1 MSFSPSRRYQHSHF
15 DSQRSLEM
23 PNNESSMHRTSWSV
37 WQAYVHRMKSFHQY
51 TDHLI
56 IVLRSDDVLVTMY
69 RDEVWPWQPWLGS
82 KFDRSSQ
89 VLQGGCEFSIDPFS
103 PDGNGTDSGSL
114 VVHLHLLLLPRLQH
128 VRQVCAPLLLPSHN
142 VRALAPL
149 GHLVHGVC
157 CIRLWCQQHSRHH
170 LPMCTDRTSLGQEY
184 SWNLRRHQSILL
196 FQFDHHDRQR
206 HHSLRSAHHL
216 YLEAA
221 APSHSTN
228 RSQPLVRIGCIV
240 SWLFILYPSN
250 LWQFS
255 SVVAASFIRLY
266 VVYRYDQ
273 DGDLSWNIASCLI
286 WSSVE
291 NHLAVFIACSPSI
304 KAVVSGVLYP
314 LVSSQVSSFK
324 DKIKRSRGS
333 EGGSLP
339 THKSPSLTLATIGSR
354 PSRFVQ
360 KVRDPFATST
370 RRDSFNTLDSGFE
383 YVNRGHHEMDPIER
397 ANSEAT
403 LSSATYRKDSEAS
416 TSSKEPQVQVYAID
430 DAISPTSSR
439 FPHPTL
445 DSSKPQSH
453 Q

>member
-1 MSFSPSRRYQHSHF
+1 M
-15 DSQRSLEM
+15 L
-23 PNNESSMHRTSWSV
+23 T
-37 WQAYVHRMKSFHQY
+37 
-51 TDHLI
+51 
-56 IVLRSDDVLVTMY
+56 
-69 RDEVWPWQPWLGS
+69 
-82 KFDRSSQ
+82 
-89 VLQGGCEFSIDPFS
+89 
-103 PDGNGTDSGSL
+103 
-114 VVHLHLLLLPRLQH
+114 LLLPLQ
-128 VRQVCAPLLLPSHN
+128 RSPLPSSRSLIVCLCNTTATPSPSASLVFDCLHLGSRQHSSTPGSPSIFVIMGSDAFAIENRKDLVVVVN
-142 VRALAPL
+142 VILSFSTLSALAL
-149 GHLVHGVC
+149 RFAKVTGNAKQRKFDAQNIMICLAGLYISIFCFYLACNMFVKFALLFFYRHTTYERWHHWVIWFMEFVAFGFGV
-157 CIRLWCQQHSRHH
+157 S
-170 LPMCTDRTSLGQEY
+170 
-184 SWNLRRHQSILL
+184 SILVII
-196 FQFDHHDRQR
+196 FQCVPI
-206 HHSLRSAHHL
+206 AHL
-216 YLEAA
+216 WDKNTPGTCVDIKAFFY
-221 APSHSTN
+221 SNS
-228 RSQPLVRIGCIV
+228 IIMIV
-240 SWLFILYPSN
+240 NDIILYVLPIIFTWKLQLRLTQRIVLN
-250 LWQFS
+250 LLFALGAF
-255 SVVAASFIRLY
+255 VVAASFIRLY

>member
-1 MSFSPSRRYQHSHF
+1 M
-15 DSQRSLEM
+15 L
-23 PNNESSMHRTSWSV
+23 T
-37 WQAYVHRMKSFHQY
+37 
-51 TDHLI
+51 
-56 IVLRSDDVLVTMY
+56 
-69 RDEVWPWQPWLGS
+69 
-82 KFDRSSQ
+82 
-89 VLQGGCEFSIDPFS
+89 
-103 PDGNGTDSGSL
+103 
-114 VVHLHLLLLPRLQH
+114 LLLPLQ
-128 VRQVCAPLLLPSHN
+128 RSPLPSSRSLIVCLCNTTATPSPSASLVFDCLHLGSRQHSSTPGSPSVFVIMGSDAFAIENRKDLVVVVN
-142 VRALAPL
+142 VILSFSTLSALAL
-149 GHLVHGVC
+149 RFAKVTGNAKQRKFDAQNIMICLAGLYISIFCFYLACNMFVKFALLFFYRHTTYERWHHWVIWFMEFVAFGFGV
-157 CIRLWCQQHSRHH
+157 S
-170 LPMCTDRTSLGQEY
+170 
-184 SWNLRRHQSILL
+184 SILVII
-196 FQFDHHDRQR
+196 FQCVPI
-206 HHSLRSAHHL
+206 AHL
-216 YLEAA
+216 WDKNTPGTCVDIKAFFY
-221 APSHSTN
+221 SNS
-228 RSQPLVRIGCIV
+228 IIMIV
-240 SWLFILYPSN
+240 NDIILYVLPIIFTWKLQLRLTQRIVLN
-250 LWQFS
+250 LLFALGAF
-255 SVVAASFIRLY
+255 VVAASFIRLY